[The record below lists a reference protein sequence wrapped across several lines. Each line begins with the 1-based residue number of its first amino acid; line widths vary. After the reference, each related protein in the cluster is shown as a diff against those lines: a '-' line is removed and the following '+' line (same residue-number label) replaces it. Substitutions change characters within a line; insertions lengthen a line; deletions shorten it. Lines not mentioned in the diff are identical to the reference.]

1 MDQEKE
7 SWSEP
12 IAVLFVMLIPVLLMW
27 IVFKCGRCSDSAS
40 AHEIKSVVGVS
51 EVKDR

>member
-12 IAVLFVMLIPVLLMW
+12 IAVLVGMLIPVLLMW
-27 IVFKCGRCSDSAS
+27 VVFKCGRCSDST
-40 AHEIKSVVGVS
+40 SVRGAGDAAVVS